1 MKDRY
6 NTLLESIKN
15 EGQQAANKQT
25 LITSNELGKRGI
37 LGSSTMAQQ
46 EIQNAV
52 TPVQQQYTTLGK
64 NAALD
69 QTQAE
74 QTLQN
79 SIANLVPQETSD
91 TRAIQNAIAQ
101 LEGGAVTQ
109 GAQLGSN
116 LYGTQLQNTLANA
129 TLAQN
134 KQLADSQAAGN
145 TGSTGH
151 CKRTS

>member
-1 MKDRY
+1 MTWKTWY
-6 NTLLESIKN
+6 FGLL
-15 EGQQAANKQT
+15 
-25 LITSNELGKRGI
+25 
-37 LGSSTMAQQ
+37 TMAQQ

-64 NAALD
+64 NAAID

-116 LYGTQLQNTLANA
+116 LYGTSYRILLQMLPLHRINNWQTHKPPQHRLN
-129 TLAQN
+129 
-134 KQLADSQAAGN
+134 
-145 TGSTGH
+145 
-151 CKRTS
+151 RP